1 MRRDSPRRLT
11 SGKKPLLRKLLVRFQ
26 SLAFT
31 HPRLVVGISLVILLV
46 ALAFGSQVEFRKSR
60 SELAPDDDP
69 DQQRWGRLLDE
80 YEGTEALIACI
91 EADPASGRTTSTPE
105 LQAFVAAV
113 AKAVAADESVAQ
125 VFHRVDRDW
134 FYERGLYLVPPDDLT
149 RAIETVRSQ
158 QGLLDQIA
166 MIDGFPALNRLLAD
180 QLSRSLDEGDSREER
195 KASDLDPIVEYLQR
209 QNLFLTAPVESVTQ
223 WTETEFVDVLGQQS
237 YGDEA
242 DGYLKTYDGLTY
254 FVLITPAGKD
264 DSLEFRRAMLAA
276 MQQRISDIQPAHPG
290 FRVAF
295 TGQPAMVVEEM
306 DSVKRDTLITSFLA
320 VIGVAL
326 LTYFVFRWRMHV
338 LFVLG
343 ALALGLAW
351 SFGAVWI
358 ELGYLNMITSSFIST
373 LVGVGVAYGI
383 HPVSEYELEGAH
395 TVDPERAVRNAF
407 RVTGPAVT
415 VAAVTTSVAFF
426 SIQLMQFRGFSELG
440 LVAGVGVLLCWL
452 AAAWTLPALLM
463 LYGNSRAR
471 RRAAR
476 HEQVGVSRSAVDRIW
491 VERLA
496 GNVCRAPRLVTL
508 LAVGWTVVSIALS
521 WGIGFDT
528 NILDLLPRGSQAL
541 AYQRRMAL
549 ESRLSPLYNIVVA
562 DNLKQLRELKAR
574 AVGEATIERF
584 ESALEFL
591 PADSATSRDRIDELR
606 GLLGGVGFPSVAGRA
621 SAAEWVASC
630 RILETAL
637 LDALDAAF
645 TVGLTELVEPLDQA
659 SVAAASCAELAVDAN
674 PERVELWRQQQQ
686 LLIDWLQQPWQLLQR
701 ALQAEPPSL
710 DSLPPEIRA
719 RYFTKSGKPLGFLYP
734 EGDVFDAT
742 FLDSYISASQRVAVD
757 VTGFPRVFHKMAGRI
772 TGGFYRSVV
781 IGALLVAIILWFDF
795 RNLRTAA
802 LALLPLVM
810 GVIWMLGFMRLL
822 GLQFNFANLVA
833 VPLIIGVGID
843 NGVHIIHRT
852 RMEAGAGMERVLRH
866 TGRAILIASLT
877 TMIGFG
883 SLALASH
890 RGISSLGMVLL
901 LGVGS
906 CLITSTIVLPNVLVL
921 LGITNKVK

>member
-1 MRRDSPRRLT
+1 M
-11 SGKKPLLRKLLVRFQ
+11 LRKLLVRFQ

-31 HPRLVVGISLVILLV
+31 RPRVVVGISLLILLV
-46 ALAFGSQVEFRKSR
+46 ALALGSQVEFRKSR

-80 YEGTEALIACI
+80 YEGTEALIACV
-91 EADPASGRTTSTPE
+91 EADPEAGQATSIPQ

-113 AKAVAADESVAQ
+113 AQAVAADESVAQ
-125 VFHRVDRDW
+125 VFYRVDRDW
-134 FYERGLYLVPPDDLT
+134 FYERGLYLIPPDDLI
-149 RAIETVRSQ
+149 RIIETLESQ
-158 QGLLDQIA
+158 QNLLGQIGS
-166 MIDGFPALNRLLAD
+166 IDGFPSLNRLLAE
-180 QLSRSLDEGDSREER
+180 QLSRSMAEGDSGAER
-195 KASDLDPIVEYLQR
+195 KASDLDPIIDYLQR
-209 QNLFLTAPVESVTQ
+209 QNRFLTEPVEATTR
-223 WTETEFVDVLGQQS
+223 WTEAEFVDVLGQQR

-264 DSLEFRRAMLAA
+264 DSLEFRRAMLAS
-276 MQQRISDIQPAHPG
+276 MKHRIGEIQTEHPG

-320 VIGVAL
+320 IIGVAL

-338 LFVLG
+338 LLVLG
-343 ALALGLAW
+343 ALAMGLAW

-395 TVDPERAVRNAF
+395 TVDPERAVHNAF

-476 HEQVGVSRSAVDRIW
+476 HQAVGVSRSAVDRIW

-508 LAVGWTVVSIALS
+508 LAVGWTLVSIALS

-562 DNLKQLRELKAR
+562 DNLSQLRELKAR
-574 AVGEATIERF
+574 AVGEETIERF

-591 PADSATSRDRIDELR
+591 PIDSDRSQDRIGEMRD
-606 GLLGGVGFPSVAGRA
+606 LLAGVGFPSMAA
-621 SAAEWVASC
+621 HSSAADWASSC
-630 RILETAL
+630 RTLEAAL
-637 LDALDAAF
+637 LDVLDAAF
-645 TVGLTELVEPLDQA
+645 TAGLTELIVPLDQA
-659 SVAAASCAELAVDAN
+659 SVAAASCAELAATAD
-674 PERVELWRQQQQ
+674 PERVALWQRQQQQ
-686 LLIDWLQQPWQLLQR
+686 LIDWLQQPWQLLQQ
-701 ALQAEPPSL
+701 ALIAEPPAL
-710 DSLPPEIRA
+710 DSLPPAIRA
-719 RYFTKSGKPLGFLYP
+719 RYFTRSGKPLGFLYP
-734 EGDVFDAT
+734 EGDVFDAE
-742 FLDSYISASQRVAVD
+742 FLGSYIDASTRVADD

-772 TGGFYRSVV
+772 TGGFYRSVA
-781 IGALLVAIILWFDF
+781 IGALLVAIILWIDF
-795 RNLRTAA
+795 RNLRNAA
-802 LALLPLVM
+802 LALLPLAM

-843 NGVHIIHRT
+843 NGVHVIHRT
-852 RMEAGAGMERVLRH
+852 RLEVGAGMETVLRR

-906 CLITSTIVLPNVLVL
+906 CLITSTIVLPNLLVM
-921 LGITNKVK
+921 LGITNEVK